1 MRLSLPI
8 GYHGQLPLN
17 TGELLLSL
25 KPEHIPTSTEK
36 VSYPH
41 LFCKSG
47 EDNSEN
53 SSYYHKT
60 LQWDAGKIYPDCLQ
74 DFIPILPFSELIQ
87 NGELIICHLKTGT
100 EDWTNLIISIL

>member
-1 MRLSLPI
+1 M
-8 GYHGQLPLN
+8 
-17 TGELLLSL
+17 LLSL
-25 KPEHIPTSTEK
+25 KTEHTQILTEK

-41 LFCKSG
+41 VFGKSG
-47 EDNSEN
+47 EENSEN

-60 LQWDAGKIYPDCLQ
+60 LQWDAGKIYSDCLQ